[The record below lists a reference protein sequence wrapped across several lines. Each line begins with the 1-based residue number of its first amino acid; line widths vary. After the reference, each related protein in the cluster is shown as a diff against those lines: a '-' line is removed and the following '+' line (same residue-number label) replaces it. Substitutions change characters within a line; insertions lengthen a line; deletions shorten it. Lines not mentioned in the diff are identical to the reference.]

1 MNLKFIDRAAK
12 YTRIQELREAQL
24 YPYFREIQSEQGT
37 EVMIDNQTVLMFGS
51 NSYLGLTN
59 HPKIKEA
66 SSRAIAKY
74 GSGCGGSRFLNGT
87 LSIHVELEHAL
98 AEYLQQEAVVL
109 HSTGFQANIGTLP
122 ALAGRHDF
130 VFLDEQVHASIIDA
144 SRLTLAK
151 VMKFR
156 HNDMND
162 LEFKISQLNHD
173 HLKFIVVDGIYSMDG
188 DIADIPGLRQIAAKH
203 NGVIVCDDAHALGV
217 IGEMGIGTASHF
229 NMLDAVDIQIGTFS
243 KSLASLGGFV
253 AASHQVIEYLKHT
266 SRSIMFSAS
275 MTPAATA
282 SVLAALEIIRDE
294 PERLAQLWTNT
305 RYALQHLKDLG
316 FDIGNTSSAI
326 IPLFI
331 RDNDKTFMMANNC
344 LRDGVFVNPIVS
356 PAVDPIDSMLRI
368 SVMATH
374 TPAQIDRLVE
384 VIYKNALKL
393 EIAGVG

>member
-1 MNLKFIDRAAK
+1 
-12 YTRIQELREAQL
+12 
-24 YPYFREIQSEQGT
+24 
-37 EVMIDNQTVLMFGS
+37 
-51 NSYLGLTN
+51 
-59 HPKIKEA
+59 
-66 SSRAIAKY
+66 
-74 GSGCGGSRFLNGT
+74 
-87 LSIHVELEHAL
+87 
-98 AEYLQQEAVVL
+98 
-109 HSTGFQANIGTLP
+109 
-122 ALAGRHDF
+122 
-130 VFLDEQVHASIIDA
+130 
-144 SRLTLAK
+144 
-151 VMKFR
+151 
-156 HNDMND
+156 
-162 LEFKISQLNHD
+162 
-173 HLKFIVVDGIYSMDG
+173 MDG
-188 DIADIPGLRQIAAKH
+188 DIADIPGIKQIAAKH

-217 IGEMGIGTASHF
+217 IGAMGIGTASHF
-229 NMLDAVDIQIGTFS
+229 NMLDAVDVQIGTFS

-305 RYALQHLKDLG
+305 RYALQHLKGLG
-316 FDIGNTSSAI
+316 FDVGNTSSAI

-356 PAVDPIDSMLRI
+356 PAVDPINSMLRI

-393 EIAGVG
+393 EIEGVG